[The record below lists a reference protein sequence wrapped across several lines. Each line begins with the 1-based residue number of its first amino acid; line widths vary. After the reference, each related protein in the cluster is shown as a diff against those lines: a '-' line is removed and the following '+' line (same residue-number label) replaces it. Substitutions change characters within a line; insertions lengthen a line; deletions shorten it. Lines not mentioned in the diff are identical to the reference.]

1 MCLCVLGNLDEKV
14 DERVLYEI
22 MVQAGPL
29 VDLHMPR
36 DKETKRH
43 KGYAFAEFTT
53 EKSALYAVNLF
64 SGLVFLHKKL
74 LRFSISG
81 QDKVVQ
87 TPPQEVRDLK
97 MSESLGD
104 TNIQYPQRLP
114 MPMQSTPVGYCNSP
128 VGSFSATRTVSLLG
142 YPSAKAQPSYPGVG
156 QRLEFSPPAHSQNSN
171 AFVSAARPSYP
182 GVGQRL
188 EFSPLAHTQNYNAL
202 VSAAQSDYPGV
213 GQRLEFSPLA
223 HTQVYNAHLVSLG
236 QAGLRSNF
244 HSFDQA
250 IANRSF

>member
-74 LRFSISG
+74 LRFS
-81 QDKVVQ
+81 
-87 TPPQEVRDLK
+87 
-97 MSESLGD
+97 
-104 TNIQYPQRLP
+104 
-114 MPMQSTPVGYCNSP
+114 VGFFFLSAVY
-128 VGSFSATRTVSLLG
+128 SFSTGLKGCVCSFMSNPFCARSCGKKLRPCLMCAYLLE
-142 YPSAKAQPSYPGVG
+142 Y
-156 QRLEFSPPAHSQNSN
+156 L
-171 AFVSAARPSYP
+171 
-182 GVGQRL
+182 
-188 EFSPLAHTQNYNAL
+188 
-202 VSAAQSDYPGV
+202 D
-213 GQRLEFSPLA
+213 
-223 HTQVYNAHLVSLG
+223 
-236 QAGLRSNF
+236 
-244 HSFDQA
+244 
-250 IANRSF
+250 